1 MQISKLEISR
11 FVEAY
16 KEYKVSDGSQYWLD
30 NANYLRNNG
39 FELTG
44 LIEEL
49 VDNDYNES
57 KIVEV
62 LIVLGVEVQ

>member
-11 FVEAY
+11 FIDAY
-16 KEYKVSDGSQYWLD
+16 KEYKASDDSQYWLD
-30 NANYLRNNG
+30 NANYLKNNG

-44 LIEEL
+44 LIEKL
-49 VDNDYNES
+49 VDEDYNES